1 MARKTRP
8 LLERAFND
16 LTGFVSARELHAHV
30 VASGEHVGLATVY
43 RELRRMLDA
52 GVVDVL
58 HDHDGEAR
66 YRWCAAA
73 HHHHL
78 VCGSCG
84 TTEEIDGDV
93 LERWI
98 ESVTTSAG
106 FSDVRHVIE
115 LVGMCR
121 ACQ

>member
-8 LLERAFND
+8 LVELAFTN
-16 LTGFVSARELHAHV
+16 LTGFVSAREIHAHV
-30 VASGEHVGLATVY
+30 AALGERVGLATVY

-66 YRWCAAA
+66 YRWCGSA

-78 VCGSCG
+78 VCGECG
-84 TTEEIDGDV
+84 TTKEIDGDV
-93 LERWI
+93 LEQWI
-98 ESVTTSAG
+98 DAVTSAAQ
-106 FSDVRHVIE
+106 FRNVRHVIE
-115 LVGMCR
+115 LVGT
-121 ACQ
+121 CQSCQ

>member
-8 LLERAFND
+8 LLERAFSD
-16 LTGFVSARELHAHV
+16 LTGFVSAREIHAR
-30 VASGEHVGLATVY
+30 VASNGEHVGLATVY
-43 RELRRMLDA
+43 RELRRMLEA

-66 YRWCAAA
+66 YRWCGAV

-84 TTEEIDGDV
+84 TTVEINGDE

-98 ESVTTSAG
+98 ESITSAAN
-106 FSDVRHVIE
+106 FTNVRHVIE
-115 LVGMCR
+115 LVGICR
-121 ACQ
+121 RCQ

>member
-16 LTGFVSARELHAHV
+16 LIGFVSARELHAHV

-66 YRWCAAA
+66 YRWGGAA

-84 TTEEIDGDV
+84 TTEEIDGDE

>member
-8 LLERAFND
+8 LLEQTFVALN
-16 LTGFVSARELHAHV
+16 GFVSAREIHAYV
-30 VASGEHVGLATVY
+30 VRSGERVGLATVY

-58 HDHDGEAR
+58 HDHNGEAR
-66 YRWCAAA
+66 YRWCGSA

-84 TTEEIDGDV
+84 ATEEIDGDE

-98 ESVTTSAG
+98 DSVTVAAR
-106 FSDVRHVIE
+106 FRDVRHVIE
-115 LVGMCR
+115 LVGTCR
-121 ACQ
+121 TCP